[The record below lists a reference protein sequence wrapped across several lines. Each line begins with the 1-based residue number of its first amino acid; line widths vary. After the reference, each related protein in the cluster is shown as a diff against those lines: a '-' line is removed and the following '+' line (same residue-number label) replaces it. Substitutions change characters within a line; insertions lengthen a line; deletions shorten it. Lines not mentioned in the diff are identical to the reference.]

1 MPVFAAQNNAEV
13 EETNQDVA
21 QEICK
26 PECIFSPLTL
36 KIRLLILPFSW

>member
-13 EETNQDVA
+13 EETNQVVA

-26 PECIFSPLTL
+26 PECNFSP
-36 KIRLLILPFSW
+36 

>member
-26 PECIFSPLTL
+26 PECNFSPQTP
-36 KIRLLILPFSW
+36 KIILLILPSS